1 MKIDDEFLLEHS
13 GVKGMKWGVR
23 KPRDEKARAK
33 QFGPKAKK
41 EVKTSS
47 DFKATEKYRGQD
59 PRSLTN
65 KQLKELNERMNLEK
79 NYAQNYAKINPSKA
93 KRGEERVKA
102 ALATLGLAVTIHQLV
117 RSPFGQDTIWLGKQ
131 LTTVAAPAVKKL
143 GSKKP
148 TVVPPQIF

>member
-1 MKIDDEFLLEHS
+1 MNLDDLEHS

-33 QFGPKAKK
+33 QFGPKSKK
-41 EVKTSS
+41 EVKKST

-65 KQLKELNERMNLEK
+65 KQLKALNERMNLEK
-79 NYAQNYAKINPSKA
+79 NYAQNYSKISPSKA

-102 ALATLGLAVTIHQLV
+102 TLATLGLAVSMYNLV

-131 LTTVAAPAVKKL
+131 LTTVAAPAVKSL
-143 GSKKP
+143 VPKKP
-148 TVVPPQIF
+148 TVVPPQLF